1 MRPIGAKIASGSSER
16 ESEERRFELTPLPEY
31 DQEDTGRRE
40 KKTAKEIMGRP
51 RDNPNGGILRRTL
64 SNDGDRDEPA
74 KKQPISSHQDHDGP
88 QTGNRKQE
96 AIRL

>member
-16 ESEERRFELTPLPEY
+16 ESKERRFELTPLPEY
-31 DQEDTGRRE
+31 GQEDTGRRE
-40 KKTAKEIMGRP
+40 KKT
-51 RDNPNGGILRRTL
+51 
-64 SNDGDRDEPA
+64 A